1 MAKRILD
8 KWLEEGYHSVS
19 GTDNLMMQDLD
30 YIEGIGPSYMERL
43 NEAGV
48 MTLMDLWL
56 ASPVIVA
63 NRSGLAVS
71 LIQRWQEM
79 ADLSRVEGVGQQ
91 YAELL
96 VSAGIDTVQ
105 QLASSEVES
114 LLSSIEQA
122 LEEYPNMVGTR
133 PGEESVEKWILNALT
148 INMKGAPYTGPSPA
162 SKEG

>member
-1 MAKRILD
+1 MTKRILD
-8 KWLEEGYHSVS
+8 KWLEEGYHPVS

-56 ASPVIVA
+56 ASPIIIA
-63 NRSGLAVS
+63 NRTGLAVN
-71 LIQRWQEM
+71 LILRWQEM

-105 QLASSEVES
+105 QLASAEVDS
-114 LLSSIEQA
+114 LLLRIDQA
-122 LEEYPNMVGTR
+122 LEEHPSMVGSP
-133 PGEESVEKWILNALT
+133 PGEKSVEKWIMNALT